1 MYLPRNFFRYVP
13 LCLLI
18 VSVIWFFLFLVRPI
32 PEPYLPIKLNVK
44 NGENWSSISPKLVE
58 LGILKN
64 PDAFIFLV
72 KILGKSK
79 KLKAGNYEFNNPP
92 SPFEVL
98 TKLTS
103 GDFAAAKITFPEG
116 ITFNRMREL
125 INSHPYVNHQT
136 TEISNSDLLRQ
147 LKIDFENPEGLFS
160 PNTYNFTA
168 GTPDVVIFELAY
180 QTQKR
185 VLKKLW
191 SERIDGLPIKTPYEA
206 LILASIIEK
215 ETGVLN
221 EQAKISEVFINRLN
235 KRIRLQADPTVIY
248 GLGHKFDGN
257 LRKKDLKSDTPYNTY
272 TRFGLPPTPI
282 SLPGESAI
290 KAVLNPTKTGNLY
303 FVARGDGTHY
313 FSKTLKEHNKAVN
326 KYQRKK

>member
-1 MYLPRNFFRYVP
+1 M
-13 LCLLI
+13 
-18 VSVIWFFLFLVRPI
+18 VIYFTKIGRTGDF
-32 PEPYLPIKLNVK
+32 
-44 NGENWSSISPKLVE
+44 
-58 LGILKN
+58 KN

-185 VLKKLW
+185 VLK
-191 SERIDGLPIKTPYEA
+191 
-206 LILASIIEK
+206 
-215 ETGVLN
+215 N
-221 EQAKISEVFINRLN
+221 
-235 KRIRLQADPTVIY
+235 
-248 GLGHKFDGN
+248 
-257 LRKKDLKSDTPYNTY
+257 
-272 TRFGLPPTPI
+272 FGL
-282 SLPGESAI
+282 
-290 KAVLNPTKTGNLY
+290 
-303 FVARGDGTHY
+303 
-313 FSKTLKEHNKAVN
+313 KELMDCL
-326 KYQRKK
+326 